1 MVKAMLAKEY
11 NLGDPKVVVEGLV
24 ASEKLDGYRA
34 IYEGGEDQF
43 MSRQEKPFNSPDWF
57 TMAFPKRVLDG
68 ELWIG
73 RDNFQGMG
81 VVRKKNPIDEEWMN
95 VTYQVYDLIDSKEPF
110 LKRIKELKR
119 IVKLVEGRWR
129 VMRKDLSYP
138 FNKLPCPLVFVDQIP
153 VKSQEHL
160 KEMYDEIL
168 AKGGEGI
175 MLKDPNC
182 EYEFGKRS
190 SNLLKVKPNFDAEAI
205 ITGYKAGKGKY
216 EDMLGGFICKPL
228 LNHDTYMSIDEDGN
242 HSFSISGMDDKV
254 RGNYKKTHPIGT
266 IITYEYSGKTDKG
279 APRFARYMRKRTD
292 VVIKDYDNTSS
303 EMKTRVLKILKEIGD
318 HEKLSGQSFKSS
330 SYFKA
335 IKGLKEL
342 DNDSFFTEEH
352 LKKVKGVG
360 KSIIEKVRLI
370 METGSC
376 PKYDEIK
383 KKKDP
388 RKEFIEIYGI
398 GPAKAKELMD
408 SGIKSVQELKGFD
421 KEKIESVLNEKQRIG
436 LQYYDDILARIP
448 HSEIKRHEKYLK
460 SVLKKIDPS
469 SEITIAGSY
478 RRKNKTSGDID
489 ILIKA
494 NKKQIFHDF
503 VGKLKDDG
511 YMYEELALGDKKFM
525 GLANMA
531 KGEDIAKPTPCR
543 RVDIMITT
551 EKEYPFAIL
560 YFTGSANFNPKMRQI
575 ALDKGF
581 SLNEYSLTHLD
592 SGEDLDK
599 TFHSEKEI
607 FEFLDME
614 YVDPEDR

>member
-182 EYEFGKRS
+182 EYESGKRS
-190 SNLLKVKPNFDAEAI
+190 SNLLKVKPNFDAEAVI
-205 ITGYKAGKGKY
+205 VGYKGGKGKY

-228 LNHDTYMSIDEDGN
+228 LNHDTYMSIDEDEN

-342 DNDSFFTEEH
+342 ENDSFFTEEH

-383 KKKDP
+383 KKTDP
-388 RKEFIEIYGI
+388 RKEFIEIYGV

-421 KEKIESVLNEKQRIG
+421 KEKIESIMNEKQRIG

-531 KGEDIAKPTPCR
+531 KGKDIAKPTPCR

-599 TFHSEKEI
+599 IFHSEKEI

-614 YVDPEDR
+614 YVEPEDR

>member
-11 NLGDPKVVVEGLV
+11 NLGDPKVDVEGLV

-129 VMRKDLSYP
+129 VMCKDLSYP

-153 VKSQEHL
+153 VKSQDHL

-228 LNHDTYMSIDEDGN
+228 LNHDTYMSIDEDEN

-388 RKEFIEIYGI
+388 RKEFIEIYGV

-421 KEKIESVLNEKQRIG
+421 KEKIESILNEKQRIG

-531 KGEDIAKPTPCR
+531 KGKDISKPTPCR

-560 YFTGSANFNPKMRQI
+560 YFTGSANFNPKMRQN

-599 TFHSEKEI
+599 IFHSEKEI
-607 FEFLDME
+607 FEFLEME
-614 YVDPEDR
+614 YVEPEDR